1 MGPQV
6 FSHKDLRK
14 IQLDLGACVF
24 PLLAVINQRKC
35 SRIFFI
41 YNNIV
46 IYFLFRSMFLTI
58 FYTVFMMFSP
68 NLILRNAG
76 LL

>member
-24 PLLAVINQRKC
+24 PQLAVINQRKC
-35 SRIFFI
+35 SRIFFFI

-46 IYFLFRSMFLTI
+46 IYF
-58 FYTVFMMFSP
+58 FYSDLCF
-68 NLILRNAG
+68 
-76 LL
+76 